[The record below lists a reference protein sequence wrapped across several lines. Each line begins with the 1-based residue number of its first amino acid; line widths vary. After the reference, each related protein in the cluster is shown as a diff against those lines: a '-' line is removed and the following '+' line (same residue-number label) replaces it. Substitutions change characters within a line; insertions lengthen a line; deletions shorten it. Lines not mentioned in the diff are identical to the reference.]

1 MDIWKYQLQLLRQ
14 KYRFIKVAF
23 KIPNDQISLY
33 NVCVSLHGP
42 FHGQRESKTETSQNS
57 KFRPRSLDY
66 LSRNTF
72 DSRPVAFP
80 LPFKPIFPYSF
91 RLH

>member
-1 MDIWKYQLQLLRQ
+1 MEILITITQTKVSLV
-14 KYRFIKVAF
+14 KVAF

-91 RLH
+91 QLHS